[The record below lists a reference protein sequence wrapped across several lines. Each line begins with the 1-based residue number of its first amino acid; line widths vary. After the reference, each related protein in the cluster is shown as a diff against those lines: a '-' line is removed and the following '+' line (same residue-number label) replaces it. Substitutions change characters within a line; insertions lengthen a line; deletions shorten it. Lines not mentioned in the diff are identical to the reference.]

1 MDRLIPAFIEAC
13 FKRGDEQG
21 AFEGSGLFVDIAG
34 FSRLTDVAFTLGEV
48 GAELIGRQIPRLF
61 DAPVRLAIENGG
73 IITHFAGD
81 AFLALFP
88 GDDGGIARRVGQAII
103 AHFDAH
109 GRSETPHGV
118 FEFAVKCG
126 VDVGT
131 AEWGI
136 VRSAR
141 HATWY
146 FRGEPVAGATALERR
161 AGRGEMASSEV
172 ARQGEALAE
181 GVHPP
186 EPPNDSETLSAFFD
200 GEILERGTLH
210 EIRTVVVA
218 FLSFARAD
226 DDGASMPIEDHGTI
240 AALFRAVDAHLPP
253 GGRAFGRLLIDDKGL
268 NVLAYFGAPRALEHA
283 EQSALRFVFDLR
295 ARLREERP
303 QVRLRAGVDRG
314 LVYAGLTGGALRH
327 ERAFLGDCVNVAAR
341 LMSGAPWDGIHVST
355 RVAGAM
361 EDAWAFTELPAVTFK
376 GKSVP
381 EPVFRLQ
388 GMRER
393 VGFHAYRLPM
403 IGRGDELAHLHLLLA
418 PALAGQSAGIAYVYG
433 EAGMGKTRLAAEFR
447 QQVEESSRA
456 CAWIELPCGEGD
468 SGLQPVR
475 SWLHAFFGVTP
486 LTSSEQK
493 RERVIACLAALRGR
507 QGVSEEN
514 GRELARVESFLA
526 ALVECRWD
534 GSLYERVEDPKLRYQ
549 NQLWGLRELILAL
562 AVAGPVVL
570 HVEDAHWIEPSTAE
584 WLRLMTRAARNVPL
598 MILLTSR
605 YAENGTKP
613 RIPMEPEAPVEEL
626 ELDRLDEGLTG
637 DMVRTVLGGAP
648 DEGLVALLNERTGG
662 NPFFVEQLALHM
674 RESGHLTRAA
684 TDGRWGL
691 LTTTEADEP
700 RRLPETLET
709 VLLAR
714 FDRLEASLR
723 DGLKHAATLGVR
735 FLHRVL
741 EELLGRSREFA
752 AEPARV
758 IPHAEE
764 HAMIL
769 REGVSSLGG
778 EQAYLFR
785 HALMQRAAYHLQPPG
800 MREYLHGLAADVVEE
815 LFPDRED
822 MLVVLAEHLG
832 KAGRLEREV
841 EVLEQAAAVAK
852 RGYRNAEALGLYE
865 RLRERLTRRGLGES
879 RRMVLALYALA
890 SVEWLVGEWA
900 QALRVTEEALALA
913 DRLGDDRLTV
923 DGRVAAAERLR
934 NLGNPSQA
942 TEMAQSA
949 RDLAVR
955 CGYALG
961 VARAMGHLGRL
972 AWGQGDYSR
981 ALEALREQLRL
992 SREVGNE
999 AEVAI
1004 ATGTMGIVFWSQG
1017 DLPRALECHK
1027 DWQQR
1032 AEALGDRRGIGRAI
1046 GNQGLV
1052 YFDLGDYERALAC
1065 YQEQIRQG
1073 GEVGDRESMVLAI
1086 GNSGNVHCERGEY
1099 AKALESFREWQ
1110 RRAELLG
1117 DHLGASNAIG
1127 NQANICL
1134 HLGRYDQTLQLSQE
1148 FIDRA
1153 RAVGD
1158 TCGAAHGRT
1167 QQGYARLLLGN
1178 SDTALECFRDAL
1190 VQLEGSGDRKNMV
1203 YALTGM
1209 TKAYHRRGEYQQA
1222 LACNRECLDLAQAM
1236 GARDR
1241 LAFSHSMQASV
1252 LLAMGRTGE
1261 AAAEA
1266 EMAME
1271 IARTLTTRPALI
1283 EPLLIFAEVCA
1294 RQGEIVEAR
1303 GALSEVRQILQD
1315 IGLPHRLAD
1324 VDRVAALLAEV

>member
-1 MDRLIPAFIEAC
+1 
-13 FKRGDEQG
+13 
-21 AFEGSGLFVDIAG
+21 
-34 FSRLTDVAFTLGEV
+34 
-48 GAELIGRQIPRLF
+48 
-61 DAPVRLAIENGG
+61 
-73 IITHFAGD
+73 
-81 AFLALFP
+81 
-88 GDDGGIARRVGQAII
+88 
-103 AHFDAH
+103 
-109 GRSETPHGV
+109 
-118 FEFAVKCG
+118 
-126 VDVGT
+126 
-131 AEWGI
+131 
-136 VRSAR
+136 
-141 HATWY
+141 
-146 FRGEPVAGATALERR
+146 
-161 AGRGEMASSEV
+161 
-172 ARQGEALAE
+172 
-181 GVHPP
+181 
-186 EPPNDSETLSAFFD
+186 
-200 GEILERGTLH
+200 
-210 EIRTVVVA
+210 
-218 FLSFARAD
+218 
-226 DDGASMPIEDHGTI
+226 
-240 AALFRAVDAHLPP
+240 
-253 GGRAFGRLLIDDKGL
+253 
-268 NVLAYFGAPRALEHA
+268 
-283 EQSALRFVFDLR
+283 
-295 ARLREERP
+295 
-303 QVRLRAGVDRG
+303 
-314 LVYAGLTGGALRH
+314 
-327 ERAFLGDCVNVAAR
+327 
-341 LMSGAPWDGIHVST
+341 
-355 RVAGAM
+355 
-361 EDAWAFTELPAVTFK
+361 
-376 GKSVP
+376 
-381 EPVFRLQ
+381 
-388 GMRER
+388 
-393 VGFHAYRLPM
+393 
-403 IGRGDELAHLHLLLA
+403 
-418 PALAGQSAGIAYVYG
+418 
-433 EAGMGKTRLAAEFR
+433 
-447 QQVEESSRA
+447 
-456 CAWIELPCGEGD
+456 
-468 SGLQPVR
+468 
-475 SWLHAFFGVTP
+475 
-486 LTSSEQK
+486 
-493 RERVIACLAALRGR
+493 
-507 QGVSEEN
+507 
-514 GRELARVESFLA
+514 VESFLA